1 MRDFNMLK
9 CAKMKDFNP
18 LKYAR
23 MRDFNGLKYREY
35 PAYRDERKRHIS
47 ASKNGGSI
55 LTTVP
60 ERALEPILLSINF
73 VMVRPILW
81 P

>member
-1 MRDFNMLK
+1 MTL
-9 CAKMKDFNP
+9 
-18 LKYAR
+18 AR
-23 MRDFNGLKYREY
+23 GLKKKKGMREVRIILPYNISTKAHDSREY

>member
-1 MRDFNMLK
+1 
-9 CAKMKDFNP
+9 MKPGRPICD
-18 LKYAR
+18 LEGYIE
-23 MRDFNGLKYREY
+23 GWEGKYREY